1 MDTILKDASGEIYL
15 LRNFDSENKLDWIDD
30 IELRQET
37 IKLFGREVQQ
47 PRLSALYGNPGSS
60 YRYSGKR
67 FTAKLWSGWLEQL
80 AISCSTLCKVN
91 FNTALLN
98 FYRDGN
104 DSMGLHADNERE
116 LGINPVIASVSYGV
130 TRKMIFRKNNS
141 NEKLIIE
148 LNSGDLLIMSGA
160 LQHNWKH
167 EVKKEKQVEGERLN
181 ITFRDVKS

>member
-1 MDTILKDASGEIYL
+1 
-15 LRNFDSENKLDWIDD
+15 
-30 IELRQET
+30 
-37 IKLFGREVQQ
+37 
-47 PRLSALYGNPGSS
+47 
-60 YRYSGKR
+60 
-67 FTAKLWSGWLEQL
+67 
-80 AISCSTLCKVN
+80 
-91 FNTALLN
+91 
-98 FYRDGN
+98 
-104 DSMGLHADNERE
+104 MGLHADNERE